1 MVKKQQTPQEKKV
14 LSYLKDRRNM
24 YGESRSASIKSI
36 RRRKTIV
43 NRINRRIVA
52 QQIKVVDASVSS
64 EEIEVS
70 PQVVTRKRWR
80 KFADQPLV
88 DYVEDRLHRRQRLGI
103 NRQQRSSIL
112 MKEAKRKL
120 RKKRGRQWWQ
130 ERIES
135 QVERRTNG

>member
-1 MVKKQQTPQEKKV
+1 MVKKRRTPQEKKV

-24 YGESRSASIKSI
+24 YGESRSSSIKSI

-43 NRINRRIVA
+43 NRNNRRTVA
-52 QQIKVVDASVSS
+52 QQFKVVDASIPS

-70 PQVVTRKRWR
+70 PHIVTRKKWR
-80 KFADQPLV
+80 KYADKPLV
-88 DYVEDRLHRRQRLGI
+88 DYVEDRLRRRQRLGM
-103 NRQQRSSIL
+103 NRQQQSSAL

-120 RKKRGRQWWQ
+120 RKKRGRQYWK
-130 ERIES
+130 ERVES